1 MIKNLNVIFYIKTWR
16 HFFILTD
23 PVFFFLEHIQKG
35 IRQVVKTLIKFFC
48 YFQEII
54 RQYVVAVTV
63 YDT

>member
-23 PVFFFLEHIQKG
+23 PVFFLEHIQKG
-35 IRQVVKTLIKFFC
+35 IRQVVKILIKFFC